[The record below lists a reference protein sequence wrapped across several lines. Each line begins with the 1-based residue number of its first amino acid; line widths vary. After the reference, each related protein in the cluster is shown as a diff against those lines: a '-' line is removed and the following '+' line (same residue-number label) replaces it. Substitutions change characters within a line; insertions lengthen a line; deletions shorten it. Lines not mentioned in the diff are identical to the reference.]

1 MVKAFG
7 ISECSKVNKCILYV
21 GPHRRPFFKIQM
33 FFLFITAL
41 RMVKALGI
49 SECSK
54 VNQCILY
61 VGPHQRPFFKIQ
73 MFFYLLLH
81 SEWSKL
87 WAFLRVVR

>member
-1 MVKAFG
+1 MHLVCRP
-7 ISECSKVNKCILYV
+7 SSKTLKDANVFHA
-21 GPHRRPFFKIQM
+21 P
-33 FFLFITAL
+33 

-54 VNQCILY
+54 VNKSILY
-61 VGPHQRPFFKIQ
+61 VGPHQRPFLKIQ

-87 WAFLRVVR
+87 WAFRSVVR